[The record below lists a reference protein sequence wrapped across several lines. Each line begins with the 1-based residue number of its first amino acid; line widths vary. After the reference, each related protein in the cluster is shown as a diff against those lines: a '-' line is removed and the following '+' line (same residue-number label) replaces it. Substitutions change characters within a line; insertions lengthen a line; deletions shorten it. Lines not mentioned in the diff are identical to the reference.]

1 MSCES
6 KRPNDDIAFFI
17 YQASRNSSS
26 DAHEL
31 RYLSGRFYDSEELK
45 KKILK
50 FYLTGVSNASVL
62 QKIMRLFS
70 MFKWTAK

>member
-1 MSCES
+1 MESTELKMSCES
-6 KRPNDDIAFFI
+6 KRANDEIAFFI

-45 KKILK
+45 TKNKIL
-50 FYLTGVSNASVL
+50 SH
-62 QKIMRLFS
+62 
-70 MFKWTAK
+70 